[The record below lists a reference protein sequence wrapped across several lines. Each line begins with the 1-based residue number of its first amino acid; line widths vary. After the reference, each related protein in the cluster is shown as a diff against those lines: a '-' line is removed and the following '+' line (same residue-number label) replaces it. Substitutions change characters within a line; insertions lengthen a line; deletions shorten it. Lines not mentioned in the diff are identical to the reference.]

1 MCKRGD
7 IYFADLG
14 DDQNTSEQRG
24 VRPVLI
30 VSNDMANT
38 YSRVVTAIP
47 LTSKLKKQTLPTH
60 VYIYPGA
67 CRGLTRPSMALAE
80 QVMSIDKSRLLNWRG
95 HVNDAALMKR
105 ITKALKVQIGA
116 T

>member
-7 IYFADLG
+7 IFYADLG
-14 DDQNTSEQRG
+14 DCLDTSEQRG
-24 VRPVLI
+24 IRPVLI

-38 YSRVVTAIP
+38 YSQVVTAVP
-47 LTSKLKKQTLPTH
+47 LTSKLKKRELPTH
-60 VYIYPGA
+60 VYIPAGT
-67 CRGLTRPSMALAE
+67 CRGLAKPSMALAE